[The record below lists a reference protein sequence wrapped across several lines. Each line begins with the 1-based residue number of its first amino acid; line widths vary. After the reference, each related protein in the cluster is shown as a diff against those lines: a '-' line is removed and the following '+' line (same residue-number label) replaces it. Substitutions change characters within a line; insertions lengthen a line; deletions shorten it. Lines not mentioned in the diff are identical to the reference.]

1 MTKHLKLVRVK
12 WRDAKSEPSGWKS
25 IEEIRNGKAALVSS
39 VGWIIK
45 ETKKDLILV
54 SSIVDDHCDGDVII
68 PRDWVQS
75 IEELTVKR

>member
-1 MTKHLKLVRVK
+1 MKHLKLVLVK

-25 IEEIRNGKAALVSS
+25 IEEVRKNKTALVSS

-45 ETKKDLILV
+45 ETKKELILV
-54 SSIVDDHCDGDVII
+54 SSIVEDHCDGDTTI

-75 IEELTVKR
+75 IETLVLKK